1 MKALVIGLGS
11 IGTRHANNL
20 VELGVEVIGI
30 EPNKEM
36 QTLHMDYV
44 NSIADA
50 EADIAVICS
59 PTDMHI
65 KQAIECAKKGMH
77 LFIEKP
83 PSDSLDGID
92 ELKKICKEKKLV
104 AMVACNF
111 RFSDGLK
118 LIKKL
123 ADEKKY
129 GSILG
134 MKPYFGQ
141 YLPSMRKGRDYKTLY
156 AAGKS
161 GGVILDSFH
170 EFDYA
175 LWFLGLPVDV
185 HFIRA
190 KVSKLEIEKEDI
202 AEVTMSYKNAI
213 ANIHVD
219 YLRMKYKRSC
229 EFIFEDAT
237 AVWDYR
243 ADENK
248 ETVELYQ
255 KDGKKEMLLDA
266 KRKEKLSLY
275 CNVPKENIISDPD
288 LAFVYEMPVIFEQQ
302 LLGQKLVN
310 ALKIP
315 VSTVNW
321 NSYDSYL
328 QKLNTAVERIPIAY
342 IGKYVAEGKGIH
354 KDAYISVEEALTRA
368 CIEMGFLPEIHRID
382 AVTIQKDQS
391 VLKKMAGIIV
401 PGGYGARGLE
411 GKIAAIK
418 YARENGVP
426 FLGLC
431 LGLQMGVVE
440 FARNVCSIANAH
452 SEEMDE
458 ERDCPDRNAHV
469 ICRLPE
475 QEKLRQTQGFIGT
488 QRLGDFACIIDKSS
502 FVHAL
507 YEKVGRPDEYEKS
520 KLQTYDKL
528 RLGQIA
534 PNDFV
539 VMERHR
545 HRYEVNPS
553 FHRALQE
560 KGMLFPGVHYS
571 ADGTMLVEI
580 ISWKDHPF
588 SVATQAHPE
597 FTSNYKHPNPLFLG
611 FAEAVK
617 GVKLDLPDPPFVFQK
632 IETK

>member
-1 MKALVIGLGS
+1 MPKYIFVLGGGYSGLGKGVLVASITKLLQNYGLKVKPIKIDPYFNLGAGDMNPNEHGEVFVTEDGGEIDQDFGHYERFTAQPCQKIQNITSGKVFLSAIDKGRKGQFLGKSVQVIPHIRDEHKIFIREAAKDSDVAVVEVGGTIGYDESIICLRAIESMIHKDKEEALIVALVPLVFNESVGEPKTKIAQNAVRALNEFGL
-11 IGTRHANNL
+11 A
-20 VELGVEVIGI
+20 
-30 EPNKEM
+30 
-36 QTLHMDYV
+36 
-44 NSIADA
+44 ADF
-50 EADIAVICS
+50 VVVRT
-59 PTDMHI
+59 PH
-65 KQAIECAKKGMH
+65 
-77 LFIEKP
+77 
-83 PSDSLDGID
+83 
-92 ELKKICKEKKLV
+92 
-104 AMVACNF
+104 
-111 RFSDGLK
+111 
-118 LIKKL
+118 
-123 ADEKKY
+123 
-129 GSILG
+129 
-134 MKPYFGQ
+134 
-141 YLPSMRKGRDYKTLY
+141 
-156 AAGKS
+156 
-161 GGVILDSFH
+161 
-170 EFDYA
+170 
-175 LWFLGLPVDV
+175 
-185 HFIRA
+185 
-190 KVSKLEIEKEDI
+190 
-202 AEVTMSYKNAI
+202 
-213 ANIHVD
+213 
-219 YLRMKYKRSC
+219 
-229 EFIFEDAT
+229 
-237 AVWDYR
+237 
-243 ADENK
+243 
-248 ETVELYQ
+248 
-255 KDGKKEMLLDA
+255 EMLLDA

-328 QKLNTAVERIPIAY
+328 QKLNAATERIPIAY

-382 AVTIQKDQS
+382 AVTIEKDQS